1 VKHTIEGDGDDDGF
15 EDDEYRP
22 EAEDAGILWCPQC
35 GSEMYGDAT
44 RCPSCG
50 DYVTPGHHSSPGSM
64 PWWMW
69 AIVILVGLALLAGMF
84 ASFR

>member
-1 VKHTIEGDGDDDGF
+1 VKHTIEGEGDDDDF
-15 EDDEYRP
+15 EDDEDRP
-22 EAEDAGILWCPQC
+22 EADDAGILWCPQC

-50 DYVTPGHHSSPGSM
+50 DYVTPGHSSPGSM